1 MIDLKELQTFFF
13 KEMSISEYTIKG
25 NSRKWA
31 YEQETS
37 ETSVTIA
44 LQVFYWIEFSDTENN
59 NGFSTFKNKE

>member
-1 MIDLKELQTFFF
+1 
-13 KEMSISEYTIKG
+13 MSISEDTIKG
-25 NSRKWA
+25 NARKWA

-37 ETSVTIA
+37 ETSLTIA